1 MYKIFDILAHM
12 NLLDMG
18 DILIVAYIFYKLFM
32 LIKDTRALQ
41 VLKGLIVIII
51 GTFLA
56 RVIGFE
62 TLSWLLKGFWV
73 AGLVAAVVVFQPEL
87 RSILAKIGRG
97 PFKGIFLKERIK
109 VVEEIT
115 RTVKVFAK
123 RHTGTLIVIQQKVGL
138 GNVIETGTI
147 IDSEISCDLLQTIF
161 MSGTV
166 LHDGAV
172 IIQNNRIIA
181 ASCLLPLTV
190 DADLSRVLGT
200 RHRAAVGLSEVSDAV
215 VIVVSEETGTISVAK
230 DGKLL
235 RDLELTTLGKMLMEL
250 YQAK

>member
-1 MYKIFDILAHM
+1 MYKILDILANI
-12 NLLDMG
+12 NLRDTI
-18 DILIVAYIFYKLFM
+18 DIAIVAYIFYKLFM

-56 RVIGFE
+56 QGFGLV
-62 TLSWLLKGFWV
+62 TLSWLLRGFWV
-73 AGLVAAVVVFQPEL
+73 VGLVAAVVVFQPEL

-97 PFKGIFLKERIK
+97 PFRGIFLKERIK

-115 RTVKVFAK
+115 RTIKIFAK
-123 RHTGTLIVIQQKVGL
+123 RHTGALIVIQQKVGL
-138 GNVIETGTI
+138 GNIIETGTI

-172 IIQNNRIIA
+172 IIQNNRIVA
-181 ASCLLPLTV
+181 ASCLLPLTI
-190 DADLSRVLGT
+190 DASLSRVLGT

-215 VIVVSEETGTISVAK
+215 IIVVSEETGTISVAK

-235 RDLELTTLGKMLMEL
+235 RDLELSILEKMLMEL